1 LLASRATATGDP
13 RDALCVVTEG
23 AYGTVSAS
31 LLAVPAGPERATV
44 FLHAEG
50 RPGETPFELVAY

>member
-1 LLASRATATGDP
+1 
-13 RDALCVVTEG
+13 VVTEG